1 MANGLRICKICGEA
15 KPTTEFYGNTYTC
28 KRCVCRRNS
37 DKVYARNIKLH
48 PDLPNEEWKDVV
60 GFEGL
65 YKVSNLGRI
74 RSIGYGGRRGNIMA
88 VHPDKGGYL
97 KIRLT
102 KDKKDYSFL
111 VHRLVAMAFIP
122 NLYNYE
128 TINHKDFNTQNN
140 CVENLEW
147 CTQKYN
153 NKYSRDAGHYY
164 YSEKARAAAKRNRKI
179 PDEVAKLI
187 FADYQKGMKQADLA
201 SKYKV
206 TKAFVCRLVHGRCR
220 TEYTNLPLEADL
232 KMKFSDEDIISMNE
246 SFRNGTS
253 LKELA
258 EKFHTSSIYVRSLVF
273 GRTVRS
279 SKLAENGLTTIPTVV
294 KPIPQKELY
303 KDDIIKLHLQ
313 GYSLRKIRLVLGIKG
328 HSVVAEVIKEFKD
341 NQDEEEKTK
350 F

>member
-1 MANGLRICKICGEA
+1 MKNGLRICKVCGEA
-15 KPTTEFYGNTYTC
+15 KPVTEFYGGKTYTC

-37 DKVYARNIKLH
+37 DKVYARNIRLH

-88 VHPDKGGYL
+88 VHPEKGGYL

-122 NLYNYE
+122 NPNNYE

-164 YSEKARAAAKRNRKI
+164 YSEKARVAAKRNRKI
-179 PDEVAKLI
+179 PDEIAKQI
-187 FADYQKGMKQADLA
+187 FSDYQNGMKQADLA

-206 TKAFVCRLVHGRCR
+206 TRAFVCRLVHGRCR
-220 TEYTNLPLEADL
+220 TEYTNLPLETDI
-232 KMKFSDEDIISMNE
+232 KMKVSDEDIISMNV
-246 SFRNGTS
+246 SFLEGVS

-258 EKFHTSSIYVRSLVF
+258 DKYQLVPEYIRSLVF
-273 GRTVRS
+273 GRTARS
-279 SKLAENGLTTIPTVV
+279 KKLAEKGLITIPSVV

-303 KDDIIKLHLQ
+303 KEDIIKLYLQ
-313 GYSLRKIRLVLGIKG
+313 GYSRRRIQLALGIKG
-328 HSVVAEVIKEFKD
+328 HSVVAEVIKEFKGS
-341 NQDEEEKTK
+341 
-350 F
+350 